1 MIPNALTAAVRSARR
16 GLRRDVRGLC
26 EALEDGRFLL
36 PLARDAA
43 APAEGNGRI
52 RPGALTGGA
61 AVSLH
66 HLEGKESGVC
76 LALFTQPEFLPP
88 FENGMEWT
96 TDGGPLRCLAVS
108 GREALTYVKARIE
121 AGEAAALLINPFD
134 EQDLELSAA
143 ELKGIVDGAPIP
155 LLGYLGDLPALDD
168 EELWVWDP
176 EPPPPEALREAL
188 VRLGSPHG
196 EIRTC
201 EVYGSFNTDRDLE
214 PHLLINVR
222 TAAPQEDYREVAER
236 VLRALARHI
245 PPPGYVRLT
254 FNRDFARKRPEAD
267 GQAAK
272 D

>member
-1 MIPNALTAAVRSARR
+1 MVPNALTAAVRSARR

-43 APAEGNGRI
+43 SPAEGGGRI
-52 RPGALTGGA
+52 RSGPAPAGTTAG
-61 AVSLH
+61 LH
-66 HLEGKESGVC
+66 HLEGREAGVC
-76 LALFTQPEFLPP
+76 LALFTQPEFLAP
-88 FENGMEWT
+88 FENEMGWT

-108 GREALTYVKARIE
+108 GLEALTYVKARIE

-188 VRLGSPHG
+188 VRLGSPQG

-222 TAAPQEDYREVAER
+222 TAEPQEDYREVAER
-236 VLRALARHI
+236 VLRALARHL

-254 FNRDFARKRPEAD
+254 FNRDFVKKRPEPD
-267 GQAAK
+267 GKAVK